1 MQRAAMQLRSPPSA
15 DTAGIYGRRGY
26 EAAMC
31 YRLRE
36 PQLRVH
42 DPEANG
48 KTVVTIIHGVYDS
61 STLKKPWSSPSRQQ
75 LCSEVLL

>member
-1 MQRAAMQLRSPPSA
+1 MQLRSPPSA

-36 PQLRVH
+36 PQLRIH
-42 DPEANG
+42 DPEADG
-48 KTVVTIIHGVYDS
+48 KRVVAIIRGVCD
-61 STLKKPWSSPSRQQ
+61 TLILKKPWSSSSRQQ
-75 LCSEVLL
+75 LCSEVLRYRG